1 MLGWSKSSIVNSIGK
16 EGRRVSIARIKRV
29 LKIVGSIEMVAVLYW
44 TWSQVGRDG
53 RLKDDSM
60 RAQSSS
66 GWMVRDEQ
74 EDGTGGMADG
84 TRAGSRK
91 LESYTIVKAEGL
103 HESLHSIVK
112 SCECQ

>member
-1 MLGWSKSSIVNSIGK
+1 MLGWSKSSIANSIAK
-16 EGRRVSIARIKRV
+16 EGTRVSITTIQRV
-29 LKIVGSIEMVAVLYW
+29 LKIVGSIEMIVVLYW
-44 TWSQVGRDG
+44 TWSQVKRDG

-66 GWMVRDEQ
+66 GWMVRDEH
-74 EDGTGGMADG
+74 GRDG
-84 TRAGSRK
+84 TRAGSHK